1 MPASEQT
8 WINGEV
14 ATALPL
20 PDRGLDYGDG
30 LFETMPVIAGD
41 IPWLGHHLDRLRD
54 GLQRLG
60 FPEDADH
67 QARAHILEALDTR
80 QFHGVMRLTVT
91 RGSGPRGYAPIDRP
105 RLHFVIQLSS
115 METVGQP
122 ALPAASIGRSSI
134 TLSKQPA
141 LAGIK
146 HLNRLEQVL
155 AARER
160 QTSGF
165 DEMLM
170 TDNEGNAISA
180 ISGNL
185 FLVSRGQLLT
195 PTLINCGILG
205 TRRRLL
211 LEELAPALGF
221 ECRETTITE
230 ADVQNADEVL
240 YCNSVRGFQPVG
252 RYGGRCWQRYPTVYR
267 LQALYRER
275 LHTCGA

>member
-1 MPASEQT
+1 MSESWQT

-60 FPEDADH
+60 FPQDAH
-67 QARAHILEALDTR
+67 CQARAHILEALDSCR
-80 QFHGVMRLTVT
+80 GHGVMRLTVT
-91 RGSGPRGYAPIDRP
+91 RGGAPRGYAPVDSP
-105 RLHFVIQLSS
+105 RLNFILQLTST
-115 METVGQP
+115 ETVGQP
-122 ALPAASIGRSSI
+122 VLPAASIGRSRI
-134 TLSKQPA
+134 TLSKQPV

-160 QTSGF
+160 QTAGF

-185 FLVSRGQLLT
+185 FLVSKGQLLT
-195 PTLINCGILG
+195 PTLIDCGILG

-211 LEELAPALGF
+211 LEELAPALGL
-221 ECRETTITE
+221 ECIEATIAE
-230 ADVQNADEVL
+230 AEVQTADEL
-240 YCNSVRGFQPVG
+240 FFCNSVRGFQPIG
-252 RYGGRCWQRYPTVYR
+252 RYGNRLWHSHPTVYR

-275 LHTCGA
+275 LNTCGA

>member
-1 MPASEQT
+1 MPAPDQA

-14 ATALPL
+14 ATALHL

-30 LFETMPVIAGD
+30 LFETMPVIAGR

-60 FPEDADH
+60 FPEGADR
-67 QARAHILEALDTR
+67 QARAHILEALDACR
-80 QFHGVMRLTVT
+80 FHAVMRLTVT
-91 RGSGPRGYAPIDRP
+91 RGRAPRGYAPIDSP
-105 RLHFVIQLSS
+105 TPNYIIQLAP

-122 ALPAASIGRSSI
+122 GLPAASIGHSRI
-134 TLSKQPA
+134 TLAKQPA

-170 TDNEGNAISA
+170 TDNEGNAIST

-195 PTLINCGILG
+195 PTLIHCGILG

-211 LEELAPALGF
+211 LEVLAPALGF
-221 ECRETTITE
+221 ECRETVITE
-230 ADVQNADEVL
+230 ADVRNADEVL
-240 YCNSVRGFQPVG
+240 YCNSVRGFQPIG
-252 RYGGRCWQRYPTVYR
+252 RYADRRWRSHPAVYR

-275 LHTCGA
+275 LHACGA